1 MVEQCKRSC
10 TTGAHLSSVVG
21 ADFNFMRSIL
31 VGTALRLK
39 INGSILLDTWDGEG
53 IEKLGWH
60 TRRRNQSWLK
70 IMRHLIKLYID
81 IVF

>member
-1 MVEQCKRSC
+1 MIIKKKKFGQCKKIIP

-39 INGSILLDTWDGEG
+39 INGGILLDT
-53 IEKLGWH
+53 
-60 TRRRNQSWLK
+60 
-70 IMRHLIKLYID
+70 
-81 IVF
+81 